1 MEITMSNIVVFVNYE
16 IKPELRTE
24 YLALMKE
31 VKINIMA
38 FTDISYSVF
47 ESNEK
52 SNCFSEVFQC
62 PTRFSFNAFNQ
73 LAETSSKLNFLLHE
87 VDKCILNYSHLMRES
102 EALAA

>member
-1 MEITMSNIVVFVNYE
+1 MELIMSNIVVFVNYE

-31 VKINIMA
+31 VKLNIMA
-38 FTDISYSVF
+38 CTDISYSVF

-52 SNCFSEVFQC
+52 NNCFSEVFQC

-73 LAETSSKLNFLLHE
+73 LAETSSKLNFLLNE
-87 VDKCILNYSHLMRES
+87 VDKCILNYSHLMNKS